1 MPEEY
6 YTKQEIDDMLLGFM
20 KFNEVLSIPQIDGLE
35 TVIENVPDYNIDEIS
50 TNWQKVKVT
59 NDDGTIPRITDFDF
73 TDVSTKLPTT
83 SGFYYVYDGLN
94 AEANGISFRSG
105 YLQFN
110 KHSDIYMELRY
121 RPYNSTDVYI
131 KWKHGNNWT
140 TWVKGNNEYESI
152 LNSDSKIDGALNTA
166 KRYAEDRTVVLYE
179 GTANGVGTPINLS
192 ESLDNFIILHF
203 YGTFPGGLFNDV
215 GNPLGTSR
223 ISLTP
228 INLLDADGNGAGI
241 YEVGISK
248 TTRTQLTIS
257 NDVFFDLGKLKGSGA
272 YANKITINR
281 IVGIRKGA
289 N

>member
-20 KFNEVLSIPQIDGLE
+20 KFNEVLSIPQVDGLE
-35 TVIENVPDYNIDEIS
+35 TIIENVPDYNIDDIS

-73 TDVSTKLPTT
+73 TDVSTKLPAT

-121 RPYNSTDVYI
+121 RPYNSTDIYI

-179 GTANGVGTPINLS
+179 GTANGVGTPIDLS
-192 ESLDNFIILHF
+192 ESLDNFYALIM
-203 YGTFPGGLFNDV
+203 YASTPGGLHTEIA
-215 GNPLGTSR
+215 NPYGTGS
-223 ISLTP
+223 IFLKA
-228 INLLDADGNGAGI
+228 INIPDNGGNGGAI
-241 YEVGISK
+241 YECGIQK
-248 TTRTQLTIS
+248 INRKQLKIAT
-257 NDVFFDLGKLKGSGA
+257 DVYLDLGNLQGSGPN
-272 YANKITINR
+272 ANKVTVTR

>member
-50 TNWQKVKVT
+50 TNWQKAKVT

-73 TDVSTKLPTT
+73 TDVSTKLPAT

-140 TWVKGNNEYESI
+140 TWIKGNNEYESI
-152 LNSDSKIDGALNTA
+152 VNSDSKIDGALNTA
-166 KRYAEDRTVVLYE
+166 KKYAEDRTVLLYE

-192 ESLDNFIILHF
+192 ESLDNFYALIM
-203 YGTFPGGLFNDV
+203 YASTPGGLHTEIV
-215 GNPLGTSR
+215 NPYGTGS
-223 ISLTP
+223 IFLKA
-228 INLLDADGNGAGI
+228 INIPDNGANGGAIFECGI
-241 YEVGISK
+241 QKVNRK
-248 TTRTQLTIS
+248 QLKIVS
-257 NDVFFDLGKLKGSGA
+257 DVYLDLGNLQGSGPN
-272 YANKITINR
+272 ANRVTVTR

>member
-20 KFNEVLSIPQIDGLE
+20 KFNEVLSIPQVDGLE
-35 TVIENVPDYNIDEIS
+35 TIIENVPDYNIDDIS
-50 TNWQKVKVT
+50 TNWQKTKVT

-73 TDVSTKLPTT
+73 TDVSTKLPAT

-140 TWVKGNNEYESI
+140 TWIKGNNEYESI
-152 LNSDSKIDGALNTA
+152 VNSDSKIDGALNMA
-166 KRYAEDRTVVLYE
+166 KKYAEDRMVVLYE
-179 GTANGVGTPINLS
+179 GTANGVGTPLNLS
-192 ESLDNFIILHF
+192 ESLDNFYLLFF
-203 YGTFPGGLFNDV
+203 YGNFPGGLFTIPA
-215 GNPLGTSR
+215 NPYGTGVIFLNPVNLPDSGVAGGG
-223 ISLTP
+223 IFECGIQK
-228 INLLDADGNGAGI
+228 INR
-241 YEVGISK
+241 K
-248 TTRTQLTIS
+248 QLKIVTD
-257 NDVFFDLGKLKGSGA
+257 NFFDLGNLTGSGPN
-272 YANKITINR
+272 ANRVTVTR

>member
-20 KFNEVLSIPQIDGLE
+20 KFNEVLSIPQVDGLE
-35 TVIENVPDYNIDEIS
+35 TIIENVPDYNIDDIS

-73 TDVSTKLPTT
+73 TDVSTKLPAT

-140 TWVKGNNEYESI
+140 IWIKGNNEYESI
-152 LNSDSKIDGALNTA
+152 VNSDSKIDGALNTA
-166 KRYAEDRTVVLYE
+166 KKYAEDRTVVLYE

-192 ESLDNFIILHF
+192 ESLDNFHALIMYTSTPGGTHVDIANP
-203 YGTFPGGLFNDV
+203 YGTENIFIKSINIPDKGTNGGAIFEC
-215 GNPLGTSR
+215 
-223 ISLTP
+223 
-228 INLLDADGNGAGI
+228 GI
-241 YEVGISK
+241 QK
-248 TTRTQLTIS
+248 MNRKQLKIIH
-257 NDVFFDLGKLKGSGA
+257 DVFLDLATFQGSGPN
-272 YANKITINR
+272 ANRVTVTR

>member
-20 KFNEVLSIPQIDGLE
+20 KFNEVLSIPRVDGLE
-35 TVIENVPDYNIDEIS
+35 TIIENVPDYNIDEIS

-73 TDVSTKLPTT
+73 TDVSTKLPAT

-140 TWVKGNNEYESI
+140 TWIKDNNEYESI
-152 LNSDSKIDGALNTA
+152 VNSDSKINGALNAA
-166 KRYAEDRTVVLYE
+166 KKYAEDRTVVLYE

-192 ESLDNFIILHF
+192 ESLDNFNLLFIF
-203 YGTFPGGLFNDV
+203 VSFPGGLVPVV
-215 GNPLGTSR
+215 GNPYGTDT
-223 ISLTP
+223 IPLQLTN
-228 INLLDADGNGAGI
+228 ILDSTGNGGGI
-241 YEVGISK
+241 YEAILTK
-248 TTRTQLTIS
+248 TNRTKLTIT
-257 NDVFFDLGKLKGSGA
+257 NDVYYDINSLNGSGA
-272 YANKITINR
+272 NANRCTIKR
-281 IVGIRKGA
+281 IIGIRKGA